1 MQRNSVDNEMIDF
14 LWIWMRIQRPVT
26 TLWSYI
32 LQLWQAQCDYM
43 ISITI
48 QIKLW
53 SLNDWFNNDHCFI
66 SMIGWWIWIVLSMC
80 CYQHLTIACPSGVC
94 ERCCT
99 YGLTRTQ
106 VNALQSQWVCV
117 CVCVCVCVSHLE
129 VLISIGLSD
138 MLQEFTAGLTHITR
152 CLQEVLSR
160 LKTHTVILTY
170 HNSKVNIKAVFVDL
184 QSY

>member
-1 MQRNSVDNEMIDF
+1 MIDF
-14 LWIWMRIQRPVT
+14 LWIWMRIETRHHTV
-26 TLWSYI
+26 I
-32 LQLWQAQCDYM
+32 LHIIIMTGRHKWQAQSDYM

-48 QIKLW
+48 QIKQW

-66 SMIGWWIWIVLSMC
+66 SMIGWWIWIVLSIC
-80 CYQHLTIACPSGVC
+80 GYQHLTIACPSGVC
-94 ERCCT
+94 GRCCT

-106 VNALQSQWVCV
+106 VNVLQSV

-129 VLISIGLSD
+129 VLICIKLSD
-138 MLQEFTAGLTHITR
+138 LLQEFTAGLTHITR

-170 HNSKVNIKAVFVDL
+170 HYSKVIIKAVFAHNI
-184 QSY
+184 

>member
-1 MQRNSVDNEMIDF
+1 MMKSIMQRNSVDNEMIDF

-26 TLWSYI
+26 TPWSYI

-117 CVCVCVCVSHLE
+117 CVCVTPGSADQHRTLRYAAGVHRWPDPHYPLLAGGSVVAEDTHSNIN
-129 VLISIGLSD
+129 IS
-138 MLQEFTAGLTHITR
+138 
-152 CLQEVLSR
+152 
-160 LKTHTVILTY
+160 
-170 HNSKVNIKAVFVDL
+170 
-184 QSY
+184 